1 MQSFHL
7 CSTVV
12 TPYQDVL
19 KGSDVPFVLDGVFI
33 ITFQVPV
40 ILSVF
45 SNSYDEER
53 GYNKTWI
60 QNSLL
65 RVYHS
70 DLCWEALAVHLFHPD
85 LRDGVQ
91 HLLVKASSRII
102 TAYLVTVLPPAAS
115 MHKSRVSHGY
125 SNAKN
130 FMSETQIIITVPKTQ
145 HKVLSK
151 VSTMECW

>member
-1 MQSFHL
+1 MMKKEAIIRHGFKIP
-7 CSTVV
+7 CC
-12 TPYQDVL
+12 VL
-19 KGSDVPFVLDGVFI
+19 TTGRL
-33 ITFQVPV
+33 
-40 ILSVF
+40 
-45 SNSYDEER
+45 
-53 GYNKTWI
+53 
-60 QNSLL
+60 
-65 RVYHS
+65 
-70 DLCWEALAVHLFHPD
+70 LAVHLFHPD

-125 SNAKN
+125 SNAKT

-151 VSTMECW
+151 VSTMEC